1 MTTQASSK
9 PFTGRKMAA
18 ILIVGFGIVVA
29 VNFTMASL
37 ATSGFHGM
45 VVENSYVASQ
55 NFNDWL
61 EEAEASR
68 ALGWEAT
75 AERGE
80 DGFVTIRTS
89 DAPQGAV
96 VSAELRR
103 PIGVDDRLELAFQST
118 GPDTYRS
125 TAPVDTGRWT
135 VRLRIASGEQV
146 WAEESA
152 LR

>member
-1 MTTQASSK
+1 MTTPASRK
-9 PFTGRKMAA
+9 PFTGRTMAA
-18 ILIVGFGIVVA
+18 ILVGGFAVVVA
-29 VNFTMASL
+29 VNFYMASL
-37 ATSGFHGM
+37 ATNGFHGV

-89 DAPQGAV
+89 GVPQGAV

-103 PIGVDDRLELAFQST
+103 PIGVDERLELTFQST
-118 GPDTYRS
+118 GPYSYRS
-125 TAPVDTGRWT
+125 TAPVDAGRWT
-135 VRLRIASGEQV
+135 VRLHIASGENV